1 MLDRC
6 HYHNVKYY
14 TIAEATIFIQQNL
27 YSAMHVEL
35 AYNYAK
41 YEIIV
46 YIVYNAIVIHSRRK

>member
-1 MLDRC
+1 VLDRC